1 MCWICT
7 IILQFTGYQHRR
19 PEAINIKRAGTNA
32 DSLLINMACRYAN
45 SRVSAHPPRFAA
57 NARYNLQASAHHSGT
72 ASSAA
77 SPWPIL
83 GMHHFFRFLN
93 QTQLCFLAC
102 CLLPFPIW
110 TSFEDS
116 LFMSKELGYINR
128 QDYIIFI
135 EVGLFLETGLY
146 ARLAQVVTL
155 ETDVLVSYVP
165 A

>member
-1 MCWICT
+1 
-7 IILQFTGYQHRR
+7 
-19 PEAINIKRAGTNA
+19 
-32 DSLLINMACRYAN
+32 
-45 SRVSAHPPRFAA
+45 
-57 NARYNLQASAHHSGT
+57 
-72 ASSAA
+72 
-77 SPWPIL
+77 
-83 GMHHFFRFLN
+83 MHHFFRFLN

-146 ARLAQVVTL
+146 ARLAGNRRPGVVRPGLVDDGLVGPWPICTRKDSWSQL
-155 ETDVLVSYVP
+155 AIATGHTETSTGRTFSLNRWHYL
-165 A
+165 